1 MEQLLERV
9 NKLPIAAKAGII
21 VAILVLLTAAN
32 WFFLIQDTE
41 ANIESLK
48 SQQASLDQTYAE
60 KKEIADNLIERRREM
75 DQLEQKLQDALTEL
89 PNNKDVDELL
99 AALNDLGK
107 KSGLEITRVVP
118 GAESAESFFARI
130 PITMA
135 VKGNYHEI
143 AVFLQEVA
151 QMKRIVNINNLK
163 MATPTSRND
172 KVILTSDFLATTFRF
187 VSKATPKPGAAPAPA
202 GGAP

>member
-48 SQQASLDQTYAE
+48 SQQSNLDQTYAE

-118 GAESAESFFARI
+118 GPESAESFFARI

-163 MATPTSRND
+163 MATPTLRND

-187 VSKATPKPGAAPAPA
+187 VTKAAPKPGAAPAPA

>member
-21 VAILVLLTAAN
+21 VGVIVLITAGTWFLV
-32 WFFLIQDTE
+32 IQDTE
-41 ANIESLK
+41 TAIESLK
-48 SQQASLDQTYAE
+48 SQQVTLDQTYAE
-60 KKEIADNLIERRREM
+60 KKEIADNLLERRREM

-89 PNNKDVDELL
+89 PERKDIDELL

-107 KSGLEITRVVP
+107 KAGLEITRVVP
-118 GAESAESFFARI
+118 GVETSESFFARI
-130 PITMA
+130 PIVMA

-143 AVFLQEVA
+143 AVFLQEIS
-151 QMKRIVNINNLK
+151 QMKRIVNVNNLK
-163 MATPTSRND
+163 LGTPTNRND

-187 VSKATPKPGAAPAPA
+187 ITQKPTPA
-202 GGAP
+202 GAPGGAQ